1 MLTPPLWLDPL
12 PEPRPA
18 LRGPL
23 AVDVVVLGAGLCGAS
38 AALHLVQEGLRVAVV
53 ESRAAA
59 MAASGRNAGFIL
71 QGTAERYSRAR
82 ALMGHER
89 ARRVHAWSVENHV
102 RMAQAITRLGIS
114 CEYQRR
120 GSLQI
125 GSGAEEEAEL
135 LESARMMVDDGFEA
149 EVRQGVALHER
160 YRRRGNTVALYL
172 PGDGEVHPARLV
184 RGLLDAAER
193 EGALI
198 FEGCPATA
206 LDASRPGDVR
216 VTTAQGEITAE
227 VAVVAL
233 NARVGDLLP
242 YFRDKVDPV
251 RGQMLATAPLPP
263 LFECPIYANHGYDY
277 WRQDP
282 AGRIVLGGWRNLDPE
297 AEVGHAEVLHE
308 QIQARMTE
316 FVQSW
321 VPDQTVQ
328 ITHRWSGIMG
338 FSRDGLPLV
347 GPAPGTPGA
356 VVGAGFTGH
365 GFGFAFLAGAALAR
379 LIVDGQHPFCDDLSP
394 HRMR

>member
-12 PEPRPA
+12 PQPRPA

-53 ESRAAA
+53 ESRAGA

-102 RMAQAITRLGIS
+102 RMAEAITKLGIS

-125 GSGAEEEAEL
+125 GAGAEEEAEL
-135 LESARMMVDDGFEA
+135 LESARMMVEDGFEA
-149 EVRQGVALHER
+149 EVRQGEALHER
-160 YRRRGNTVALYL
+160 YRSRGNTVALFL

-193 EGALI
+193 GGALI

-206 LDASRPGDVR
+206 LDASTARRRARDHPGGGDHRRGRRRRAQRPGER
-216 VTTAQGEITAE
+216 PPA
-227 VAVVAL
+227 
-233 NARVGDLLP
+233 LLP
-242 YFRDKVDPV
+242 
-251 RGQMLATAPLPP
+251 
-263 LFECPIYANHGYDY
+263 
-277 WRQDP
+277 RQ
-282 AGRIVLGGWRNLDPE
+282 GRPGARAD
-297 AEVGHAEVLHE
+297 VGHGA
-308 QIQARMTE
+308 
-316 FVQSW
+316 
-321 VPDQTVQ
+321 
-328 ITHRWSGIMG
+328 
-338 FSRDGLPLV
+338 
-347 GPAPGTPGA
+347 PA
-356 VVGAGFTGH
+356 
-365 GFGFAFLAGAALAR
+365 AAL
-379 LIVDGQHPFCDDLSP
+379 
-394 HRMR
+394 

>member
-1 MLTPPLWLDPL
+1 M
-12 PEPRPA
+12 
-18 LRGPL
+18 
-23 AVDVVVLGAGLCGAS
+23 S
-38 AALHLVQEGLRVAVV
+38 
-53 ESRAAA
+53 
-59 MAASGRNAGFIL
+59 
-71 QGTAERYSRAR
+71 
-82 ALMGHER
+82 
-89 ARRVHAWSVENHV
+89 
-102 RMAQAITRLGIS
+102 
-114 CEYQRR
+114 
-120 GSLQI
+120 
-125 GSGAEEEAEL
+125 
-135 LESARMMVDDGFEA
+135 
-149 EVRQGVALHER
+149 
-160 YRRRGNTVALYL
+160 
-172 PGDGEVHPARLV
+172 
-184 RGLLDAAER
+184 
-193 EGALI
+193 
-198 FEGCPATA
+198 
-206 LDASRPGDVR
+206 
-216 VTTAQGEITAE
+216 
-227 VAVVAL
+227 
-233 NARVGDLLP
+233 DLLP

-297 AEVGHAEVLHE
+297 AEVGHAETLHA

-321 VPDQTVQ
+321 VPDQTVE